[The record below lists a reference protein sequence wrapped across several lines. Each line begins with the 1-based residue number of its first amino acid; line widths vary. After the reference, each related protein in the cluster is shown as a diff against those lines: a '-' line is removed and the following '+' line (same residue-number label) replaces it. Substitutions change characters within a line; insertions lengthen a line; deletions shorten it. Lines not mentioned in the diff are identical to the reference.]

1 VLALYGEVTTIAAPG
16 GFGKTAFAVG
26 LALEGASGRSFLGH
40 HVFLGRQNVLH
51 ISAEE
56 SGEEM
61 KRRYKAAARW
71 HEIAQQDADLIAFR
85 GADATDGRRIEL
97 LTMDSKGKN
106 AILNTVGLA
115 MLQALI
121 NNTSARIVILDPLNS
136 FLAAGLNDN
145 LAMRALIAELQRIA
159 AQTGVAVIVLH
170 HTRKDADI
178 ETTDAI
184 MGAAAIA
191 NSSRTAIT
199 LVRMTAEEAKEASVP
214 PSRARDYF
222 RLNYGKVNYAY
233 PADEEQWFRQCSVN
247 LGNATQ
253 DYPEGDKVGVAE
265 RCDPAARAAAPADR
279 THDRIALKAI
289 ASAPANGLLRLS
301 KKSSTYF
308 GVPVRRALKAAGVP
322 MPRMDAGAMVERLI
336 DGLLARG
343 LIHEGEFK
351 DTNRRKQM
359 GLKLTS
365 EGQKLLD
372 GDDQIAINQLDIDV
386 DITHKQH

>member
-1 VLALYGEVTTIAAPG
+1 MLTRCEL
-16 GFGKTAFAVG
+16 
-26 LALEGASGRSFLGH
+26 SG
-40 HVFLGRQNVLH
+40 
-51 ISAEE
+51 
-56 SGEEM
+56 
-61 KRRYKAAARW
+61 
-71 HEIAQQDADLIAFR
+71 
-85 GADATDGRRIEL
+85 
-97 LTMDSKGKN
+97 
-106 AILNTVGLA
+106 
-115 MLQALI
+115 
-121 NNTSARIVILDPLNS
+121 
-136 FLAAGLNDN
+136 
-145 LAMRALIAELQRIA
+145 
-159 AQTGVAVIVLH
+159 
-170 HTRKDADI
+170 
-178 ETTDAI
+178 
-184 MGAAAIA
+184 
-191 NSSRTAIT
+191 
-199 LVRMTAEEAKEASVP
+199 SV
-214 PSRARDYF
+214 
-222 RLNYGKVNYAY
+222 
-233 PADEEQWFRQCSVN
+233 WFRQCSLN